1 MATTTAKIT
10 ITSADLIDS
19 QALSLSAETT
29 LTQEGTATGIVNTT
43 GLARKVFTSTSD
55 FILFD
60 GDAYTDGSH
69 KIYIRNLET
78 DVTKYFDIKINA
90 ELIGR
95 IYGGDWIF
103 IPWRAAA
110 DTSDV
115 KVAAGDTNAQSL
127 EYMLFYE

>member
-19 QALSLSAETT
+19 QALSLSAEAT
-29 LTQEGTATGIVNTT
+29 LTQEGNATGIVNTT
-43 GLARKVFTSTSD
+43 GLARKVFTNTSD
-55 FILFD
+55 FTLFD
-60 GDAYTDGSH
+60 GDAYGNGSH

-95 IYGGDWIF
+95 IYAGDWIF
-103 IPWRAAA
+103 IPWHAAA
-110 DTSDV
+110 NTSDV
-115 KVAAGDTNAQSL
+115 IATAGATNAQSL